1 MSIEQFLPPKTQK
14 QYPRVLDVALFT
26 TTIIYAFFGFF
37 GYLFFKNRTQGII
50 FANLQCY
57 KEPLDWT
64 QKIPDNCDVSQD
76 CGPQSPCVLSGTCQ
90 GACPDW
96 CASWAPICNHI
107 HYTSAQILSK
117 MVKAAMAC
125 MITFNCKFRYNCA
138 YADPIPFHPC

>member
-50 FANLQCY
+50 FSNLQCY
-57 KEPLDWT
+57 KAPLDWCNT
-64 QKIPDNCDVSQD
+64 LPDNCHDD
-76 CGPQSPCVLSGTCQ
+76 T
-90 GACPDW
+90 
-96 CASWAPICNHI
+96 WAPICTSRI
-107 HYTSAQILSK
+107 SYTSAQILSK

-125 MITFNCKFRYNCA
+125 MITFNCKFRYRSVF
-138 YADPIPFHPC
+138 ADPFLSCLC